1 MLKFKVRN
9 SFEIKGLQMISMPF
23 YAVSSTHT
31 IYIAIQNSEKQRRL
45 LILVTAEFPE
55 HRILDTESEE
65 LEKSLGTTKS
75 LVYIV

>member
-31 IYIAIQNSEKQRRL
+31 IYIAIQNSAQRRL
-45 LILVTAEFPE
+45 LILVTAVFPE

>member
-31 IYIAIQNSEKQRRL
+31 IYIAIQNSAQRRL
-45 LILVTAEFPE
+45 LILVIAVFPE